1 MSPAQQ
7 ADEYYRRERERAI
20 KRLKEIP
27 CSECKY
33 FVDGEAYGKPVGF
46 CLLDYD
52 FMEESEYEQSQWE
65 RQCGL
70 CDGLL

>member
-20 KRLKEIP
+20 KRLKETP
-27 CSECKY
+27 CSECKD
-33 FVDGEAYGKPVGF
+33 FVEGKVYGKPVGF
-46 CLLDYD
+46 CLWGHD
-52 FMEESEYEQSQWE
+52 FLEESEYEKSQWE
-65 RQCGL
+65 SQCRQ